1 MGHDIDI
8 DEDQDDDE
16 KFKSKFNY
24 VYDENNGLVIETN
37 CRMSEQIRSY

>member
-1 MGHDIDI
+1 MGHDIGIDI
-8 DEDQDDDE
+8 EDVDDGDE

-37 CRMSEQIRSY
+37 RWVSERI